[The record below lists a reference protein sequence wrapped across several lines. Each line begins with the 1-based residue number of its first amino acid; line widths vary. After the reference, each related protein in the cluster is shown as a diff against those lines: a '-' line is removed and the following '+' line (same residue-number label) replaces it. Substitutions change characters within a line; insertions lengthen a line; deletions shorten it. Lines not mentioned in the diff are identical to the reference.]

1 MKITTTRNIDS
12 NLGGLETHR
21 VSIAANGK
29 AFSTLVKGIYE
40 NKIRAFVR
48 EISTNA
54 LDSHIEAGIADTPFH
69 VSFPDVFDP
78 YFRVRDY
85 GVSMTHEQVFAI
97 FGTLF
102 ESTKD
107 QSNDVV
113 GAFGLGSKSPLA
125 YADSFNVTA
134 FLNGEMRVYLVTID
148 ETGAPTISLLTT
160 EATDKP
166 DGIEVAVP
174 VREADFSRVI
184 DEGRSVLSAFDVT
197 PTNNVGVEP
206 MERIYTIADGS
217 GFVIKSNGGYYGGVE
232 VRQGCVM
239 YPVNDWEITRGVT
252 CFNGGYRL
260 VLDVPIGT
268 VGVTTSREALELD
281 EATRAEITNRV
292 NAAVEAI
299 RIDVNSQ
306 FDSFPNFL
314 EATRHYVNNNI
325 DSFWGGTVSYKEK
338 PLTGWIDLDP
348 YKASQG
354 KAYRAWYNEMVPTVK
369 GGNKRQTYKM
379 RNVGIR
385 DAQKFLF
392 IVERSDKKVTRGGL
406 RYREAVEAN
415 GQNHTFL
422 LTDPSPRLISRL
434 YRLLGLRSDQIV
446 SIASLPDPG
455 PAKRGERKAT
465 NSNVSGV
472 TTTAYY
478 NNEVKTLPED
488 YYWIE
493 ITRPSQWDR
502 SSANRLRNEVINDGG
517 DDLPLLIFSPTAKKR
532 YKPEADREVHTARK
546 VALES
551 VSDDIAEAYKMYT
564 ASNGLSH
571 IVLDAV
577 EFEGFNDDL
586 AHRAAYVF
594 DADQM
599 EALRGEGESIRRDWK
614 RRFPLLI
621 DPTDADWAAYIA
633 AQSAESE

>member
-1 MKITTTRNIDS
+1 
-12 NLGGLETHR
+12 
-21 VSIAANGK
+21 
-29 AFSTLVKGIYE
+29 
-40 NKIRAFVR
+40 
-48 EISTNA
+48 
-54 LDSHIEAGIADTPFH
+54 
-69 VSFPDVFDP
+69 
-78 YFRVRDY
+78 
-85 GVSMTHEQVFAI
+85 
-97 FGTLF
+97 
-102 ESTKD
+102 
-107 QSNDVV
+107 
-113 GAFGLGSKSPLA
+113 
-125 YADSFNVTA
+125 
-134 FLNGEMRVYLVTID
+134 
-148 ETGAPTISLLTT
+148 
-160 EATDKP
+160 
-166 DGIEVAVP
+166 
-174 VREADFSRVI
+174 
-184 DEGRSVLSAFDVT
+184 
-197 PTNNVGVEP
+197 
-206 MERIYTIADGS
+206 
-217 GFVIKSNGGYYGGVE
+217 
-232 VRQGCVM
+232 M

-281 EATRAEITNRV
+281 EATRTEITNRV

-392 IVERSDKKVTRGGL
+392 IVERSDKKVARGGL
-406 RYREAVEAN
+406 RYRDAVEAN

-434 YRLLGLRSDQIV
+434 YRLLGLRREQIV
-446 SIASLPDPG
+446 PIASLPDPG

-493 ITRPSQWDR
+493 MTRPSQWDR
-502 SSANRLRNEVINDGG
+502 SSANRLRNEVIIDGG

-532 YKPEADREVHTARK
+532 YKPEADREVHAARK

-577 EFEGFNDDL
+577 EFEGFNENL